1 MRIMIVEDDRRLAH
15 GMEALLNAAGFA
27 VDVLS
32 SGEEALDVAESVP
45 YSAIVLDLGLPDLDG
60 LEVLQRLRRRSVST
74 PILVSTARDSLAD
87 RVDGLDKGADDYLAK
102 PFHLEELES
111 RVRAL
116 ARRGQGTLDPVLK
129 LGQLSFDRLSRT
141 AYLDGAAVDLRR
153 RELAVLETLLSRPGK
168 VVTKERLVSEV
179 FNFNDAVAPNALEV
193 YVARLRRK
201 LLPNGPAI
209 RTIRGLGYMIEAK

>member
-1 MRIMIVEDDRRLAH
+1 MIVEDDRRLAH
-15 GMEALLNAAGFA
+15 GMQVSLNAAGFA
-27 VDVLS
+27 VDILS
-32 SGEEALDVAESVP
+32 SGEEALDIAQSVP
-45 YSAIVLDLGLPDLDG
+45 YCAIVLDLGLPDLDG
-60 LEVLQRLRRRSVST
+60 LEVLQQLRRRSVQT

-116 ARRGQGTLDPVLK
+116 ARRGQGVLDPVLK
-129 LGQLSFDRLSRT
+129 LGQLSFDRLCRT
-141 AYLDGAAVDLRR
+141 AYLSGEPIDLRR
-153 RELAVLETLLSRPGK
+153 REVAVLETLLNRPGK

-209 RTIRGLGYMIEAK
+209 RTIRGLGYMIDAK